1 MAFTAEQQ
9 AQVDM
14 AIAIETS
21 RATQQAAAETVRID
35 SQAAADAKRAR
46 LEALRMAKE
55 LLVENRRNLPAD
67 QRQVTT
73 ADITAFADTLVAYVN
88 A

>member
-1 MAFTAEQQ
+1 MALTAEQQ
-9 AQVDM
+9 AQVDV

-21 RATQQAAAETVRID
+21 RATQQAV
-35 SQAAADAKRAR
+35 ADARRTKLEIVR
-46 LEALRMAKE
+46 LAKE
-55 LLVENRRNLPAD
+55 VLVENRRNLPAD

-73 ADITAFADTLVAYVN
+73 ADITSYADTLIAYVN